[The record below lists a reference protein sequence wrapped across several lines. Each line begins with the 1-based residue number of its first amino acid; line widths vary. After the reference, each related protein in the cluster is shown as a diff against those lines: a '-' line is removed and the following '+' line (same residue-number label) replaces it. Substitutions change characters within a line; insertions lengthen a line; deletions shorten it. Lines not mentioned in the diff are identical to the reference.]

1 MESART
7 AQSVD
12 LMAVVSARLAEK
24 IAFVRSLHPQNAN
37 PQFAM
42 LRNTL
47 GLADPLGP
55 VYDTPA

>member
-1 MESART
+1 
-7 AQSVD
+7 
-12 LMAVVSARLAEK
+12 MAVVSARLAEK